1 MISVIIPTYKAPEA
15 LDLCLR
21 SIIEGQ
27 KNQNE
32 IIVVVDGF
40 FNLNKAVLDKYSTK
54 INILNLSTNMG
65 TCRATNI
72 GAYRA
77 NNDKIFI
84 ANDDNVFAKNWDEH
98 LLNDFQYG
106 SVLTVNEIEP
116 YASIFPQKHIQDLG
130 RDPAK
135 FDLESFWQYSEQ
147 ISKPLIEDSGSTFP
161 IMIEKKDFMRLG
173 GFDENYPS
181 QAGAVSDWDFFVKCS
196 LSNIKTIRTYSCH
209 FYHFVSLS
217 SKSEEMIQKNKDAE
231 KHCHEYAKFKWGDYI
246 KHNSQ
251 NNAKYV

>member
-15 LDLCLR
+15 LDLCLA

-40 FNLNKAVLDKYSTK
+40 FDLNKEVLTKYSTQ
-54 INILNLSTNMG
+54 INILNLPNNMG

-72 GAYRA
+72 GVYHAS
-77 NNDKIFI
+77 NSTILI
-84 ANDDNVFAKNWDEH
+84 ANDDNVFAKNWDVH
-98 LLNDFQYG
+98 LINDFQRN

-116 YASIFPQKHIQDLG
+116 YASIFPQKHIKDLG
-130 RDPAK
+130 RDPK
-135 FDLESFWQYSEQ
+135 IFDLTSFWEYSDK

-181 QAGAVSDWDFFVKCS
+181 QTGAVSDWDFFVKCS

-217 SKSEEMIQKNKDAE
+217 SKSEEMIKKNKDAE
-231 KHCHEYAKFKWGDYI
+231 NHCHEYGRFKWGSYI
-246 KHNSQ
+246 KHNSYD
-251 NNAKYV
+251 NSKYI